1 MNTARCSRL
10 FRLLKKHGLTAAVT
24 CEPSDIF
31 YFTGLHVSGAYL
43 LFGRG
48 QAPPLR
54 GFEQGQA
61 PPIRGFEQEQAP
73 PIRGFE
79 RGNAKLFVNTL
90 YPYKRK
96 WIAPLSELKN
106 IKLGKTAIEPSKFS
120 LASISAFH
128 RMTGCAVIKKEP
140 LFSKIRAIKEP
151 GEIAKI
157 DKAQKISRR
166 LCGLLRLKKGMTEQD
181 AAAFISSRAHSLA
194 HGPSFEPIVAF
205 GANSAY
211 PHHVP
216 SYKKYSSEDPALID
230 MGVRYKNYRADLT
243 RMSGLF
249 NIKTLSGGGKPRPY
263 ALSDGDKPR
272 PYALLGRAYAAVKK
286 SRELALPHIVPG
298 AVIGSVA
305 KMITDHLAEQGFE
318 KNTLHSAG
326 HGIGLDVH
334 EWPAISC
341 PEKGKFEKGMV
352 FTLEPGLYFKGIG
365 GVRVEDVYVLE
376 DKVRIL
382 G

>member
-1 MNTARCSRL
+1 MNTARCGRL
-10 FRLLKKHGLTAAVT
+10 FRLLKKHGLTSAVT
-24 CEPSDIF
+24 CDPSDIF
-31 YFTGLHVSGAYL
+31 YFTELHVNGAYL
-43 LFGRG
+43 LFGGG
-48 QAPPLR
+48 Q
-54 GFEQGQA
+54 
-61 PPIRGFEQEQAP
+61 
-73 PIRGFE
+73 
-79 RGNAKLFVNTL
+79 AKLFLNSL

-96 WIAPLSELKN
+96 WTAHLAELKN
-106 IKLGKTAIEPSKFS
+106 IKLGKTALEPSKFS
-120 LASISAFH
+120 MASISAFR

-194 HGPSFEPIVAF
+194 EGPSFEPITAF

-216 SYKKYSSEDPALID
+216 SDKKYSRKDPALID
-230 MGVRYKNYRADLT
+230 MGVIYKNYRADLT

-249 NIKTLSGGGKPRPY
+249 NIKT
-263 ALSDGDKPR
+263 
-272 PYALLGRAYAAVKK
+272 LLGRAYAAVKK

-305 KMITDHLAEQGFE
+305 KMIKNHLASQGFE
-318 KNTLHSAG
+318 KNALHAAG

-341 PEKGKFEKGMV
+341 GEKAKFEKGMV
-352 FTLEPGLYFKGIG
+352 FTLEPGLYFKDVG

-376 DKVRIL
+376 DEVRIL